1 MRRPACVVSLAAR
14 SRSLG
19 SRFCWCG
26 CRETRPSSSR
36 DESIFVN
43 ETAEF
48 VAPSQLDWIRMA
60 DAQRLLLCCE
70 RGLLSKGAVK
80 DDVRCSDQ
88 RTR

>member
-1 MRRPACVVSLAAR
+1 
-14 SRSLG
+14 
-19 SRFCWCG
+19 
-26 CRETRPSSSR
+26 
-36 DESIFVN
+36 VN

-70 RGLLSKGAVK
+70 RGLLTEGAVK